1 MGTVFI
7 NIPSVAC
14 SFDLTMGEGRKTRG
28 SQVPSTLGVMLV
40 SAAACLLSDIA
51 SPELILHTGTNEEIM
66 SFAPEITSAQ
76 AEL

>member
-1 MGTVFI
+1 MGIVFI

-28 SQVPSTLGVMLV
+28 SQVSSTLVMMLV
-40 SAAACLLSDIA
+40 SAAACLLPDI
-51 SPELILHTGTNEEIM
+51 SPELILHTGTNEETM